1 MQQVQKESILI
12 SASGRDQPGIV
23 DRVSGAIF
31 DAGANLEDSRM
42 AILGGEFALFVL
54 VGGTAEQLAAVRAS
68 LDEVSGELDLTLQVK
83 PVAAAQPGADV
94 IGYRLQAVS
103 LDHPGIVHKLTG
115 LLRTRGVNVASLET
129 SLAQAPVTGT
139 PIFSLDMEV
148 QVPVDQPVNEL
159 REELQSL
166 AAEENIDVTFL
177 PAS

>member
-12 SASGRDQPGIV
+12 SASRRDQPGIV

-54 VGGTAEQLAAVRAS
+54 VGGTTEQLAAVRAG

-94 IGYRLQAVS
+94 IDYRLQAVS
-103 LDHPGIVHKLTG
+103 LDHPGIVHRLTG

-129 SLAQAPVTGT
+129 SLAQAPITGT

-159 REELQSL
+159 REELQRL

>member
-12 SASGRDQPGIV
+12 SASGRDQPGII

-31 DAGANLEDSRM
+31 DAGANLEASRM

-54 VGGTAEQLAAVRAS
+54 VGGTTEQLAAVRAG

-103 LDHPGIVHKLTG
+103 LDHPGIVHRLTG

-129 SLAQAPVTGT
+129 SLAQAPITGT

-159 REELQSL
+159 REELQRL